1 MKVYDKLVRD
11 KIPAIIEADGKQCD
25 VVIAQKEEM
34 GELLEKKL
42 MEEVGEYIADKNL
55 EELAD
60 VMEVLFGLA
69 KNLGYSEEELIE
81 KRRVKFEERGGFME
95 GIVLKG
101 VR

>member
-25 VVIAQKEEM
+25 VVIAPKEEM
-34 GELLEKKL
+34 GDLLEKKL

-95 GIVLKG
+95 GVVLKG